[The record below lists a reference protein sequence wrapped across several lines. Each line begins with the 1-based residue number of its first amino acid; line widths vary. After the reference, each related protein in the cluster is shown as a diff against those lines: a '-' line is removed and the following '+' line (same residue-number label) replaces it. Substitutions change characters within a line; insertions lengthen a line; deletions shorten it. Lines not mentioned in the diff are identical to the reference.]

1 MRCLDSIT
9 NSMVMNLSKL
19 QEIVEDRGFEELD
32 MTWQLNSN
40 ISGHQTHRFLLAL
53 FSAIPVLVS
62 APKAGPHM
70 APDVPG
76 TVSKFI
82 LSHWLGL

>member
-1 MRCLDSIT
+1 MVGIT
-9 NSMVMNLSKL
+9 DATDMNLGKFP
-19 QEIVEDRGFEELD
+19 EMMGDRGFEELD
-32 MTWQLNSN
+32 MTWRLNN
-40 ISGHQTHRFLLAL
+40 NVSGHQTHRFLLAL
-53 FSAIPVLVS
+53 FSAITVLVS

-76 TVSKFI
+76 IVSKSI

>member
-1 MRCLDSIT
+1 MRSLDGIT
-9 NSMVMNLSKL
+9 DATDMNLGKFP
-19 QEIVEDRGFEELD
+19 EMVGDRGFEELD
-32 MTWQLNSN
+32 MTWQLNNN

-53 FSAIPVLVS
+53 FSAITVLVS

-76 TVSKFI
+76 TVSKSI